1 MTKPEYKPHIEVFP
15 ILRVPSGLT
24 MHKKQKLVGTNNKN
38 RIKNAILSG
47 RNTKNKLMNYL
58 GLTKK
63 TVADHIKLM
72 LAAQEIK
79 IVGIESRNYIY
90 QLCDTKATIKAAQE
104 ASQ

>member
-1 MTKPEYKPHIEVFP
+1 
-15 ILRVPSGLT
+15 
-24 MHKKQKLVGTNNKN
+24 
-38 RIKNAILSG
+38 
-47 RNTKNKLMNYL
+47 MNYL